1 MTEVE
6 RHAEVDV
13 YLGDALLGSGII
25 TYRDSFEPKPFDAY
39 VDRCSTNSICIGET
53 CFDMEFCYRDYIA
66 RGLGGSDSYY
76 VKADI
81 YSGQDLIGSAYIP
94 VTDTYSY
101 SSIAM
106 ALSLIPILISA
117 SLLYALYKKRKR

>member
-6 RHAEVDV
+6 RYAEVDV

-25 TYRDSFEPKPFDAY
+25 TYTDAFEPMPFDTY
-39 VDRCSTNSICIGET
+39 VDRCSTNDVCIGES
-53 CFDMEFCYRDYIA
+53 CSVMDFCYRDYLA

-76 VKADI
+76 VEADV

-94 VTDTYSY
+94 VTDSYSY
-101 SSIAM
+101 SHIAVVL
-106 ALSLIPILISA
+106 ALIPILVVIG
-117 SLLYALYKKRKR
+117 LLYSLY

>member
-6 RHAEVDV
+6 RYAEVDV

-39 VDRCSTNSICIGET
+39 VDRCSTNTVCIGES

-76 VKADI
+76 VQADV
-81 YSGQDLIGSAYIP
+81 YSGQDLVGSAYIP
-94 VTDTYSY
+94 VTDSY
-101 SSIAM
+101 SASAVAV

>member
-6 RHAEVDV
+6 RYAEVDV

-25 TYRDSFEPKPFDAY
+25 TYTDSFEPKPFDAY
-39 VDRCSTNSICIGET
+39 VDRCSTNTVCIGES
-53 CFDMEFCYRDYIA
+53 CFDLEFCYRDYIA

>member
-6 RHAEVDV
+6 RYAEVDV

-25 TYRDSFEPKPFDAY
+25 TYTDTFEPKPFDAY
-39 VDRCSTNSICIGET
+39 IDRCSTNTVCIGES
-53 CFDMEFCYRDYIA
+53 CFDMDFCYRDYIA

-94 VTDTYSY
+94 VTDSY
-101 SSIAM
+101 SASAIAV
-106 ALSLIPILISA
+106 ALSLIPILIST
-117 SLLYALYKKRKR
+117 SLIYALYIKRKK

>member
-6 RHAEVDV
+6 RYAEVDV

-39 VDRCSTNSICIGET
+39 VDRCSTNDVCIGES

-76 VKADI
+76 VQADV
-81 YSGQDLIGSAYIP
+81 YSGQDLVGSAYIP
-94 VTDTYSY
+94 VTDSY
-101 SSIAM
+101 SASAVAV